1 MESAAGTHSLSSTTP
16 HVCAQV
22 GSHLPTSA
30 VHWFFS
36 DTSVYP
42 EFSKNTWHTVS
53 VCFAHEK
60 TLPKI
65 SHSSQDLK
73 PRLWPAEL
81 MATKVTLV
89 AVSTGQVLAYLSS
102 TFSCL
107 LHSGICAIPS
117 FICLKILLNKSLTT

>member
-81 MATKVTLV
+81 MATKVNPCRCLYW
-89 AVSTGQVLAYLSS
+89 AGTGIPFQHLQLSAPLRYLCY
-102 TFSCL
+102 TF
-107 LHSGICAIPS
+107 
-117 FICLKILLNKSLTT
+117 FYMFKNTFK